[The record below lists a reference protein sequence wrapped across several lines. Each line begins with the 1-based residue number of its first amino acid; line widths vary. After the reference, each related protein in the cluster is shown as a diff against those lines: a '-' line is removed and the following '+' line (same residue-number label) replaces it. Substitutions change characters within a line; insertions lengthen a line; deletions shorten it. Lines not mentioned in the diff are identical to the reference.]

1 MAAIRH
7 TIQKEVFSPV
17 EERLVGLVNV
27 TKPGRKKKNSFLCV
41 SGEGSYDCS
50 YLSARDMGGVTG
62 KLLIFCS

>member
-27 TKPGRKKKNSFLCV
+27 TKPGRKKKTSFLCA
-41 SGEGSYDCS
+41 SGEGSCEG
-50 YLSARDMGGVTG
+50 LGVIGGGRDRRIVY
-62 KLLIFCS
+62 